1 MAKFLTEY
9 DEVVVIDPETVARA
23 IELCEE
29 DGDEEGGFLVYENGR
44 IVHAESHERFHGLG
58 YVTVDASGVT
68 DAREIDEAELITL
81 SHGWVGDLDYLTGAE
96 QGVTTADG
104 FMRAIAKQV
113 SQDSA
118 PEDVSEMTISILAP
132 GRRVVVA
139 EGRVGAYL

>member
-1 MAKFLTEY
+1 MAKFLTEC
-9 DEVVVIDPETVARA
+9 DEVVEIDVETIARA

-29 DGDEEGGFLVYENGR
+29 DGDEFFVFENGR
-44 IVHAESHERFHGLG
+44 IVHVESCEHFCNLG

-68 DAREIDEAELITL
+68 DAREISDAELVAL
-81 SHGWVGDLDYLTGAE
+81 SHGWVGDLDFLTGAE

-113 SQDSA
+113 SEDSA

-139 EGRVGAYL
+139 EGKVGAYL